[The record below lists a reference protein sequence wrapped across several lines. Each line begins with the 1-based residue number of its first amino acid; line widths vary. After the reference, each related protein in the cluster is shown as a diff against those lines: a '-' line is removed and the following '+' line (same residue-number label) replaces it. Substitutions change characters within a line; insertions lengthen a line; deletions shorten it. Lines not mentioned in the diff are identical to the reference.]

1 MSETGPLYLPATDPY
16 ERIAI
21 AVREALPGDAGELLL
36 ARIVDELAAVDEPD
50 AETIPA
56 ELHHE
61 LARQAAT
68 DPATGLPNRLSFLD
82 NLTRAIAAAARYDE
96 PLTLLVIDLDNSD
109 ADERSAGEALLRL
122 VRVTDIVSRVAPGR
136 FAIILPRTATAGGA
150 LVATR
155 VTALEEHPSTIGSVT
170 FAGEITDATA
180 LLSRAEDALDD
191 RPTRS

>member
-1 MSETGPLYLPATDPY
+1 MNHPEAAGGGVTD
-16 ERIAI
+16 
-21 AVREALPGDAGELLL
+21 VRASDAGELLL

-68 DPATGLPNRLSFLD
+68 DPTTGLPNRLSFLD

-96 PLTLLVIDLDNSD
+96 PLTLLVIDLEKPD

-155 VTALEEHPSTIGSVT
+155 VTALEDHPSTIGSVT

-191 RPTRS
+191 RPTRR

>member
-96 PLTLLVIDLDNSD
+96 PLTLLVIDLEKPD